1 MKQIE
6 LLIASLPGVGRGEEE
21 QLERVR
27 ELEEQMRKKEQERVE
42 EGQKREEVLQR
53 LGAVVTGLRRF

>member
-21 QLERVR
+21 QLERVK
-27 ELEEQMRKKEQERVE
+27 ELENQLRQKEKERAE

-53 LGAVVTGLRRF
+53 LGNVVTGLRRF